1 MTLTYIDVIALLE
14 GHSSN
19 MKTKWLRR
27 YLKHHFSAANAAMN
41 ATGSF
46 HQIWAKIKD
55 VWNHHLDN
63 ELKPWH
69 VDRRRSKA
77 TWKPNQCAGDNTCY
91 GQIRDIHLS
100 SESTK
105 IMQRHDSDTPWW
117 QNPTNYSTIC
127 HVLFSE
133 FLTLQKFNG
142 SQAPCCRSLQGL
154 CSRPWSDLW
163 MQIPICPTDIS
174 EASVSS
180 AWSQT
185 GGRRHQHEG
194 YRLEQQN
201 LEPQTTSGGQ
211 RSRYTH
217 IITVCHDNVFEWN
230 RWIQQYRKHMKTC
243 YTWKKLEIRKKWM
256 CTCGNTNICR
266 QHSRF

>member
-1 MTLTYIDVIALLE
+1 MTVTYIDVIALLE

-46 HQIWAKIKD
+46 HQIGAKIKD

-105 IMQRHDSDTPWW
+105 IMQRHDSDKILQIMVRYAMSFFPNFWL
-117 QNPTNYSTIC
+117 YKSSTDHKPRAADPFRGCAVDLGVIC
-127 HVLFSE
+127 GCKFQFVPLTSLKLQLEVLGRKPVDGGIN
-133 FLTLQKFNG
+133 T
-142 SQAPCCRSLQGL
+142 R
-154 CSRPWSDLW
+154 D
-163 MQIPICPTDIS
+163 T
-174 EASVSS
+174 
-180 AWSQT
+180 AWSNKTWSLKQ
-185 GGRRHQHEG
+185 QH
-194 YRLEQQN
+194 
-201 LEPQTTSGGQ
+201 SGGQ

-230 RWIQQYRKHMKTC
+230 MWIRQYRKHAIHGR
-243 YTWKKLEIRKKWM
+243 TWKYERSECVRVEIKIFADSTLGSR
-256 CTCGNTNICR
+256 NTD
-266 QHSRF
+266 QV